1 MPAIPLLY
9 GEPTFLRLV
18 PGVFSAGQAIEIA
31 SLGSKVDFLNAV
43 KVLPA
48 FAGTSSG
55 DESPKYHTTEGAN
68 KNQYSVLD
76 GSKNYNILDGSVI
89 SEDAGADNQN
99 KFEASVM
106 ASPAQRSTV
115 ITAYENG
122 TPVIAS
128 REIGRDSETGLIA
141 GYEFILGK
149 VTDFK
154 DNPQAGPHTIDF
166 TIIGIATFTIKETV
180 PGTPDID
187 HTDYNS
193 IATGAGNTIQP
204 TNETART
211 ITEIDGT
218 DWTRLLAGKVV
229 TKLV

>member
-1 MPAIPLLY
+1 MAAIPLLY

-18 PGVFSAGQAIEIA
+18 PGVFSSGQAIEIA
-31 SLGSKVDFLNAV
+31 SLGSKVDFLSAI

-68 KNQYSVLD
+68 KNQYSVPD
-76 GSKNYNILDGSVI
+76 NSKNYNVLDGSVI

-106 ASPAQRSTV
+106 LTPAQRSSL
-115 ITAYENG
+115 IGYYEAG

-128 REIGRDSETGLIA
+128 REIGKNSETGAIA
-141 GYEFILGK
+141 GYEYILGK

-154 DNPQAGPHTIDF
+154 DNPQAGPHSVDF
-166 TIIGIATFTIKETV
+166 TIIGIGTFTVAETV
-180 PGTPDID
+180 PETPDFD
-187 HTDYNS
+187 HTDYND
-193 IATGAGNTIQP
+193 IATGSGNTIQP
-204 TNETART
+204 ANETART
-211 ITEIDGT
+211 ILALDGT
-218 DWTRLLAGKVV
+218 DWTRLFQGKVV